1 MSENRPE
8 NLSAPDAHARL
19 CEGNTRYVDDRPE
32 RPHGDAARRS
42 GLTAGQQPFA
52 TILACA
58 DSRVA
63 PELVF
68 DQGLGDL
75 FVVRVAGNIVDDVV
89 LGSIE
94 YASAHLGVNLIVVM
108 GHASCG
114 AVGAAVENVDV
125 DGPATHSHIDSL
137 IEALR
142 PAVKAAREAGSG
154 DLVAASVN
162 ENACRTAASIR
173 SSEPIIGPLASSS
186 IEVKPACYDLAT
198 GRIDWLD

>member
-1 MSENRPE
+1 MSDARPE
-8 NLSAPDAHARL
+8 NATAADAKARL
-19 CEGNTRYVDDRPE
+19 EAGNQRYVADRSE
-32 RPHGDAARRS
+32 RPHGDAARR
-42 GLTAGQQPFA
+42 GELATGQRPFA

-108 GHASCG
+108 GHESCG
-114 AVGAAVENVDV
+114 AVAAAVESFDV
-125 DGPATHSHIDSL
+125 DGPATHSHIDAL
-137 IEALR
+137 IEAVR
-142 PAVKAAREAGSG
+142 PAVKAAREAGVD
-154 DLVAASVN
+154 DLVAASVR
-162 ENACRTAASIR
+162 ENARRVADAIR
-173 SSEPIIGPLASSS
+173 ESQPIIAALAGEGV
-186 IEVKPACYDLAT
+186 EVRPACYDLAS
-198 GRIDWLD
+198 GEVDWLD